1 MMKRLT
7 QLVLVIFFISTA
19 CQLPTAPQE
28 PATQV
33 ITPRAISQLIVDAAP
48 NATPTP
54 TPFQPIGPTITP
66 VPTEVPVQVEPPVSE
81 DIAPTAIEVYQPQTE
96 GTINLLVM
104 GSDYRPSSG
113 YRTDVI
119 MLVSIHGSSGTVSVV
134 SFPRDLYVNIPG
146 WMEQRINTAFPHGG
160 FSLLADTLEY
170 NFGVRPDY
178 YVLTNFSGFTGIVD
192 SLGGV
197 NVNVGQYLR
206 DKCDLPQAV
215 NTYCE
220 VYPGPMHMNGAIAL
234 WYVRSRHSSSDLD
247 RLRRAQEVL
256 YGLFSRLMS
265 LDAVSHLPDLY
276 NSYRSSVE
284 TNMGIDDMAPL
295 LPVASQV
302 ANDSSRIRRYTI
314 GSGLV
319 YPYVT
324 ESGAQVLLPNYDAIR
339 QLLREVVSP

>member
-1 MMKRLT
+1 
-7 QLVLVIFFISTA
+7 QQQA
-19 CQLPTAPQE
+19 
-28 PATQV
+28 
-33 ITPRAISQLIVDAAP
+33 
-48 NATPTP
+48 
-54 TPFQPIGPTITP
+54 
-66 VPTEVPVQVEPPVSE
+66 
-81 DIAPTAIEVYQPQTE
+81 E

-104 GSDYRPSSG
+104 GSDWRPSSG

-119 MLVSIHGSSGTVSVV
+119 MLVSIHGNDGTVSVV
-134 SFPRDLYVNIPG
+134 SFPRDLYVTIPG

-160 FSLLADTLEY
+160 FSMLADTLEY

-178 YVLTNFSGFTGIVD
+178 YVLTNFSGFTGIID

-197 NVNVGQYLR
+197 NVNIEQYLM

-220 VYPGPMHMNGAIAL
+220 VYPGPKHMNGPMAL
-234 WYVRSRHSSSDLD
+234 WYVRSRHSSSDFD

-256 YGLFSRLMS
+256 YGLFKRLMS

-276 NSYRSSVE
+276 NSYRSSVA
-284 TNMGIDDMAPL
+284 TNMIVDDMAPL
-295 LPVASQV
+295 LSIANNIF
-302 ANDSSRIRRYTI
+302 NDSARVKRYTI
-314 GSGLV
+314 GPGYV

-339 QLLREVVSP
+339 QLIRDVISNP